1 MQQPCQLCSGESQ
14 RSKGRTSRAV
24 QTESI
29 HGQAREKCQ
38 RRAAAPARP
47 RPAPGHRPGPAPTS
61 GRRAQLEP
69 LPSHRRGAKLSQE
82 ITPHLPTLGEVGLSS
97 SAVPH
102 RRSFPP
108 KFSPT
113 WMWITLQIL
122 ELQAGLPV
130 LWRMPLV
137 PPITYSQHPCHQ
149 PGPTLVYIKNRVFFF
164 PLEISPPCGTVG
176 HIPLRLSP
184 ELLPTQLGNQ
194 KQAQATSGSAKRGM
208 QAQCRPGR
216 AILPAAAG
224 SRGCPRSRR
233 VLSTGQ
239 PRAPPRTG
247 RRHRP
252 GLAGPRRGA
261 APLGMLCARGK
272 EPWNILQ
279 ELRSCI
285 SARPGDWQSRGGS
298 EHPPPPGCRL
308 PCPPGSRAADTV
320 VAAAEGHRAA
330 GAGWQVW

>member
-1 MQQPCQLCSGESQ
+1 MQQPRQLCSGESQ
-14 RSKGRTSRAV
+14 RSKGGTSRAV

-47 RPAPGHRPGPAPTS
+47 RPAPGHRPGPASTT

-82 ITPHLPTLGEVGLSS
+82 ITPHFPTLGEVGLSS

-113 WMWITLQIL
+113 WMWITLQNL
-122 ELQAGLPV
+122 ELQAGLPI

-149 PGPTLVYIKNRVFFF
+149 PGPTLVYIKNRVVFF

-194 KQAQATSGSAKRGM
+194 KQARPPAGLPRGACSPSAVRGGPS
-208 QAQCRPGR
+208 CLP
-216 AILPAAAG
+216 LPAPAG
-224 SRGCPRSRR
+224 ALAPGGC
-233 VLSTGQ
+233 
-239 PRAPPRTG
+239 RARDSP
-247 RRHRP
+247 
-252 GLAGPRRGA
+252 GPRRERDG
-261 APLGMLCARGK
+261 GTARGWRVPTAALHPSACCAP
-272 EPWNILQ
+272 E
-279 ELRSCI
+279 ERS
-285 SARPGDWQSRGGS
+285 RETFSRN
-298 EHPPPPGCRL
+298 
-308 PCPPGSRAADTV
+308 
-320 VAAAEGHRAA
+320 
-330 GAGWQVW
+330 